1 MKKKKKRKAKL
12 QANSRLG
19 KMNESGPGVGS
30 AKVGSVRWE
39 VASIEFDDG
48 CELGARDHCKLAR
61 PSAKP
66 IIRTQDETG
75 GRGSCVCPVEGRA
88 AGLVGRQLI
97 YYEHLTSILQGGFRE
112 AALIY

>member
-1 MKKKKKRKAKL
+1 MKKKKQRKAKL

-66 IIRTQDETG
+66 IIRTQDERGDGAAASVRWRG
-75 GRGSCVCPVEGRA
+75 GQLVWSVGS
-88 AGLVGRQLI
+88 
-97 YYEHLTSILQGGFRE
+97 
-112 AALIY
+112 